1 MTPAFVSSSNAGDI
15 DVSVLLVTYNHADYI
30 RAAAESVL
38 GQRTSRRFE
47 LLISEDASTDGT
59 REIVEEIAAGDPGI
73 RTIFSRENLKSNE
86 TVLRAIQGAR
96 GRYICLLDGDDL
108 WLADDKIDR
117 QADILDADDT
127 LSGCF
132 HNAHIALGNAFEPEE
147 RRWTPAS
154 QPSRTTAAMLWEG
167 NPFATCAGML
177 RRSALG
183 DLGSWYVDCFPIT
196 DWPLYLLCSEHG
208 GLLFVDEPVGL
219 YRLHDRGEM
228 SGIAEEQRLKLVSR
242 FYRQMKLAADG
253 RWAEQAGAGGSLY
266 FAGEAVRLLAQ
277 EDRQL
282 ARQCVMLALQAG
294 GVGRSISWRAWLG
307 LLRRS
312 WT

>member
-1 MTPAFVSSSNAGDI
+1 VRCRRAELEAGPPVGPARDRQDRHG
-15 DVSVLLVTYNHADYI
+15 
-30 RAAAESVL
+30 AAERGDEAGREDVL
-38 GQRTSRRFE
+38 ELGWRASQTGPDQERSGEQEEEPQADAHDVAAVEDGQDRQGGEGEPGGGGDWRTQTRRTQAVA
-47 LLISEDASTDGT
+47 D
-59 REIVEEIAAGDPGI
+59 V
-73 RTIFSRENLKSNE
+73 
-86 TVLRAIQGAR
+86 
-96 GRYICLLDGDDL
+96 
-108 WLADDKIDR
+108 ADDGSIR
-117 QADILDADDT
+117 PGWRNTYRSRARRALDVV
-127 LSGCF
+127 F
-132 HNAHIALGNAFEPEE
+132 
-147 RRWTPAS
+147 
-154 QPSRTTAAMLWEG
+154 PSSRI
-167 NPFATCAGML
+167 P
-177 RRSALG
+177 
-183 DLGSWYVDCFPIT
+183 
-196 DWPLYLLCSEHG
+196 
-208 GLLFVDEPVGL
+208 VDEPVGL